1 MREDTLKK
9 KIIRLALFLCT
20 FLVVLVILSAIFD
33 ALRSQ
38 NPEYVSEVDTG
49 LWLSLNEPSD
59 TVDIMIVGDSETLSM
74 IQPRQFYADTG
85 STAYIAGGAGQAV
98 AECYYTLK
106 YLYRDQSPK
115 LIILESNLLTEPF
128 RKSEYYTSI
137 RNITEYYLPIFRTHN
152 VWGYLAGNSIP
163 WRKSDKGWISRNNII
178 PGVNSDYM
186 SPDLHPEVYE
196 IPAIRKYYISQIK
209 KLCEE
214 NGSEL
219 LVVTMPSAR
228 NFNYSKLTALQQEFE
243 QQDIAYLDLNTRN
256 DEIGIDWT
264 VDTADEG
271 DHINDTGMLKVM
283 PYLEQYLAENYD
295 LPDHR
300 GDSAYDSWYPV
311 EE

>member
-33 ALRSQ
+33 VLRSQ

-128 RKSEYYTSI
+128 RKSEYYVYSGVYSWKLFWWYSYIVSNVMHSSSRTS
-137 RNITEYYLPIFRTHN
+137 
-152 VWGYLAGNSIP
+152 
-163 WRKSDKGWISRNNII
+163 
-178 PGVNSDYM
+178 
-186 SPDLHPEVYE
+186 
-196 IPAIRKYYISQIK
+196 
-209 KLCEE
+209 
-214 NGSEL
+214 
-219 LVVTMPSAR
+219 
-228 NFNYSKLTALQQEFE
+228 
-243 QQDIAYLDLNTRN
+243 
-256 DEIGIDWT
+256 
-264 VDTADEG
+264 
-271 DHINDTGMLKVM
+271 
-283 PYLEQYLAENYD
+283 
-295 LPDHR
+295 
-300 GDSAYDSWYPV
+300 
-311 EE
+311 